1 VGRGSSPKTDESS
14 ESSGGSSPGG
24 DREEAPELL
33 ERIETLEVEVS
44 QLKAQL
50 SELRYRTP
58 Q

>member
-1 VGRGSSPKTDESS
+1 VGRGSSLETDESS
-14 ESSGGSSPGG
+14 ESAGGSSSGG